1 MTTIQS
7 PNTIITDRKNAIRG
21 FVNVPMEHLDKLYFG
36 AFIRYID
43 KNNVMYY
50 GGYLVDITSDSDRE
64 TMIMISDTINSEKP
78 SVRVNAKNL
87 IQIYKKVDQMFFE
100 MLAIQSNM
108 IVPLQKKISKLEAQ
122 IQDLQNK
129 R

>member
-1 MTTIQS
+1 
-7 PNTIITDRKNAIRG
+7 
-21 FVNVPMEHLDKLYFG
+21 MEHLDKLYPG

-64 TMIMISDTINSEKP
+64 TMIMISDSIDSEKP

-108 IVPLQKKISKLEAQ
+108 VVPLQKKISKLEAQ

>member
-1 MTTIQS
+1 
-7 PNTIITDRKNAIRG
+7 
-21 FVNVPMEHLDKLYFG
+21 MEHLDKLYFG